1 MRPHTLTSYDTVEV
15 IVRARTGGLTWGETA
30 ELIGVDERTLHYWRA
45 KGKSLWVKIYTLE
58 MQETELT
65 ERERWLIDLYERL
78 NRPIGEDPDAIFYQL
93 ETRLDEKQAE
103 LDHRE
108 ANRESKRRQRRQ
120 HNRGRREVAPQPD
133 LTALTRTAE
142 RLERMVETQLSEKI
156 TN

>member
-78 NRPIGEDPDAIFYQL
+78 NRPRGDDPDAIFYQL

-108 ANRESKRRQRRQ
+108 ANRETKRLQRRQ
-120 HNRGRREVAPQPD
+120 HNRRRCNAVQQPD
-133 LTALTRTAE
+133 LNALARVAE
-142 RLERMVETQLSEKI
+142 KLERMAESQRSKKR

>member
-15 IVRARTGGLTWGETA
+15 IVRARIGGLTWSETA
-30 ELIGVDERTLHYWRA
+30 ELIGVDEGTLHYWRA

-58 MQETELT
+58 MQEADLT
-65 ERERWLIDLYERL
+65 ERERWQVDLYERL
-78 NRPIGEDPDAIFYQL
+78 NRPRGDDPDAIFYQL

-120 HNRGRREVAPQPD
+120 HNRRRCNAVQQPD

>member
-65 ERERWLIDLYERL
+65 ERERWLVDLYERL
-78 NRPIGEDPDAIFYQL
+78 NQPRDYNPDAIFDQL

-108 ANRESKRRQRRQ
+108 ANRETKRLQRYQ
-120 HNRGRREVAPQPD
+120 HKRGRREAVQQPN
-133 LTALTRTAE
+133 LNALTRTAE

>member
-1 MRPHTLTSYDTVEV
+1 
-15 IVRARTGGLTWGETA
+15 
-30 ELIGVDERTLHYWRA
+30 
-45 KGKSLWVKIYTLE
+45 

-65 ERERWLIDLYERL
+65 ERERWLVDIYERL
-78 NRPIGEDPDAIFYQL
+78 NQPRDYNPDAIFDQL

-142 RLERMVETQLSEKI
+142 RLERMVETQRSKKR

>member
-15 IVRARTGGLTWGETA
+15 IVRARSGGLTWGETA
-30 ELIGVDERTLHYWRA
+30 ELIRVDERTLHYWRA

-65 ERERWLIDLYERL
+65 ERERWLVDLYERL
-78 NRPIGEDPDAIFYQL
+78 NRPSGEDPDAIFYQL

-103 LDHRE
+103 LDYRE

-120 HNRGRREVAPQPD
+120 HKRGRREAAPQPD
-133 LTALTRTAE
+133 LNALTTAAE
-142 RLERMVETQLSEKI
+142 RLERMAETQRSKKR